1 MSKASDDFEK
11 LIARTHELLE
21 GDSASV
27 EWNER
32 IPDPD
37 NPTQGRQIDVLVRK
51 NGLVNLIECRL
62 HKVPQD
68 VQWIEELIGRRAS
81 LQADAIVAVSASGFT
96 SGAIRKANK
105 YGVILKDLCALTDE
119 EIIAWARSI
128 EISVFYYRY
137 DEFRLSFFFDSDDFD
152 KLDAN
157 EMQNEL
163 QYYDGFRSLFTA
175 HLELLDKEQLIVKE
189 NRHKRVTFRVNF
201 NLEDFQLC
209 GCEVRE
215 IQAEGKARL
224 EEIRLTVPE
233 VLAYGEPE
241 LEHEERNVYI
251 QNYNLGETKVVHH
264 NGHISISLDLSQLEV
279 PPYRQFRY
287 FTVSSEDEKYLDLL
301 EIIHPE
307 KLIMKVDKIDLD
319 IIGVQV

>member
-51 NGLVNLIECRL
+51 NGLVNLIECGL

-68 VQWIEELIGRRAS
+68 VQWIEELIGRQAS

-137 DEFRLSFFFDSDDFD
+137 VV
-152 KLDAN
+152 
-157 EMQNEL
+157 
-163 QYYDGFRSLFTA
+163 
-175 HLELLDKEQLIVKE
+175 VK
-189 NRHKRVTFRVNF
+189 
-201 NLEDFQLC
+201 
-209 GCEVRE
+209 
-215 IQAEGKARL
+215 
-224 EEIRLTVPE
+224 
-233 VLAYGEPE
+233 
-241 LEHEERNVYI
+241 
-251 QNYNLGETKVVHH
+251 
-264 NGHISISLDLSQLEV
+264 
-279 PPYRQFRY
+279 
-287 FTVSSEDEKYLDLL
+287 
-301 EIIHPE
+301 
-307 KLIMKVDKIDLD
+307 
-319 IIGVQV
+319 